1 MNIMRRLAFGLVT
14 ISVTSIALS
23 SGALAYYTGII
34 DQRDRPAEP
43 AFGFEIQDEDNSY
56 AGSFSSIYNGTIGCS
71 SIEDQNCA
79 KTSNLSVTLIL
90 PPCSVNALPTD
101 VCIKSLRT
109 GDSSGVLQPAIL
121 QYEANTN
128 KFPKDEKHL
137 VSAGGSV
144 SVWRGASLNSG
155 ALDYSVAVTLRMI
168 IPSDSQGFYGKKI
181 ITGYSAQVI
190 PIKIK
195 TGNYYPIYWK
205 SHGAAG
211 SSPEPQLPAGV
222 TSYDPWVLECIFT
235 DLGRCAIPDTFDAG
249 QRIELSIQMDND
261 VTGWIFGRMKD
272 TKASAVP
279 LAKNTTLLTIE
290 GTSINVPSGL
300 SWVPLS
306 EIKNSPALQELDW
319 NQYVSGNKNLSAA
332 SNPNAVLVRNSN
344 HSDLFQFPPVAIPPE
359 KGGGVHNPDPS
370 LNGTGM
376 LQAIEPWLKTEKVVP
391 TWRFQGMNPK
401 SFWGIDQTIANRVWS
416 CTVNDKTKIHGVMTT
431 NAMAYSWSPP
441 ALIDGFLTYK
451 VAGAH
456 TDIDG
461 SVYKGSYDLSM
472 NLDSAKCIY
481 GFTDAPIMASISV
494 TSSGGASQ
502 DIATE
507 SVTKQNG
514 WMSLSAKNFTFSS
527 PTIKIKLTQEKLKEV
542 APSPSAS
549 AIPVTKKVA
558 VKTLTCVKGK
568 TIKTIKGVNPKCPT
582 GYKAK

>member
-1 MNIMRRLAFGLVT
+1 
-14 ISVTSIALS
+14 
-23 SGALAYYTGII
+23 
-34 DQRDRPAEP
+34 
-43 AFGFEIQDEDNSY
+43 
-56 AGSFSSIYNGTIGCS
+56 
-71 SIEDQNCA
+71 
-79 KTSNLSVTLIL
+79 
-90 PPCSVNALPTD
+90 
-101 VCIKSLRT
+101 
-109 GDSSGVLQPAIL
+109 
-121 QYEANTN
+121 
-128 KFPKDEKHL
+128 
-137 VSAGGSV
+137 
-144 SVWRGASLNSG
+144 
-155 ALDYSVAVTLRMI
+155 
-168 IPSDSQGFYGKKI
+168 
-181 ITGYSAQVI
+181 
-190 PIKIK
+190 
-195 TGNYYPIYWK
+195 
-205 SHGAAG
+205 
-211 SSPEPQLPAGV
+211 
-222 TSYDPWVLECIFT
+222 LECIFT
-235 DLGRCAIPDTFDAG
+235 DLGRCAVPDAFNAG

-319 NQYVSGNKNLSAA
+319 NQNVSGNQNLSAA

-344 HSDLFQFPPVAIPPE
+344 HVDLFQFPILAIPPE
-359 KGGGVHNPDPS
+359 KGGGVHKPDPS

-376 LQAIEPWLKTEKVVP
+376 IQAIEPWLKTEKVVP
-391 TWRFQGMNPK
+391 TWRFQGMDPK
-401 SFWGIDQTIANRVWS
+401 SFWGIDQSIANRVWS

-431 NAMAYSWSPP
+431 NAMAYNWSPP

-481 GFTDAPIMASISV
+481 GFTDAPIMASISI
-494 TSSGGASQ
+494 TSSGGATQ
-502 DIATE
+502 DISTE
-507 SVTKQNG
+507 LVTEKNG
-514 WMSLSAKNFTFSS
+514 WVSLSAKNFTFSS
-527 PTIKIKLTQEKLKEV
+527 PTIKIKLTQEKPKEV

-568 TIKTIKGVNPKCPT
+568 AIKTIKGTNPKCPT